1 MAVRRYTLTAYE
13 NDGPNRFSTYK
24 AGASLVEVGTFC
36 LVGGDINEA
45 LEAFWA
51 VGNKMSA
58 DADGRQWPRSRRS
71 MSSGD
76 VVAWGKRRY
85 FADFIGWK
93 LVKTK

>member
-1 MAVRRYTLTAYE
+1 MAARRYTLTAYE

-24 AGASLVEVGTFC
+24 AGDHLVEVGAFC

-51 VGNKMSA
+51 VGNKVGA
-58 DADGRQWPRSRRS
+58 DADGRIWPRTRRS
-71 MSSGD
+71 MSTGD

-85 FADFIGWK
+85 FANFVGWK
-93 LVKTK
+93 PVKAK